1 MRDELNMSPGAYGA
15 GPINASFRVPR
26 RTDSST
32 ANTRKMAYFAGG
44 VAVLLALIMG
54 ASSLTGARRSAGVP
68 VVDPDPRPLRAKPD
82 KAGGLAIEGGD
93 DLILNGGKDGVTTL
107 APTPE
112 TPAPQALKAQALA
125 AAQAQAAADA
135 AAALAAA
142 PKPVAKLADPAHAP
156 MPTPAPVAKTAPV
169 VAAAPAKPAPAPLVA
184 AAKPAPTALAK
195 PAPVALPSGTIVQL
209 AALVTEAGAHT
220 EWDRLSKKMPE
231 VFAGHK
237 PVVTKLERD
246 GKTFW
251 RLRTSGFTDAAQA
264 AMFCVKAKAGGIG
277 CIVEKG

>member
-1 MRDELNMSPGAYGA
+1 MRDELNISQPGYGA
-15 GPINASFRVPR
+15 GSINASFRVPR
-26 RTDSST
+26 RTDAST

-44 VAVLLALIMG
+44 VAVLLAVIMG
-54 ASSLTGARRSAGVP
+54 ASSLTGARRSTGVP

-82 KAGGLAIEGGD
+82 KAGGMAIEGGD
-93 DLILNGGKDGVTTL
+93 ETGLNNGKDGVTTL

-135 AAALAAA
+135 AAHAAAA
-142 PKPVAKLADPAHAP
+142 PKPVARVAEPA
-156 MPTPAPVAKTAPV
+156 PAPVAPPAPLAKTAPV
-169 VAAAPAKPAPAPLVA
+169 VAPAKPVAAPVV
-184 AAKPAPTALAK
+184 AAKPAP
-195 PAPVALPSGTIVQL
+195 SGTVVQL

-237 PVVTKLERD
+237 PVVSKLERD
-246 GKTFW
+246 GKVFW
-251 RLRTSGFTDAAQA
+251 RLRTGGFTDAAQA

>member
-1 MRDELNMSPGAYGA
+1 MRDELNISQPGYGA
-15 GPINASFRVPR
+15 GTINASFRTPR
-26 RTDSST
+26 RSDSST

-44 VAVLLALIMG
+44 VAVLLAVIMG
-54 ASSLTGARRSAGVP
+54 ASSLTGARRNAGVP

-82 KAGGLAIEGGD
+82 KVGGMAIESGDETGG
-93 DLILNGGKDGVTTL
+93 NAKDGVTSL

-112 TPAPQALKAQALA
+112 APAPQALKAQALA

-135 AAALAAA
+135 AAQAAAA
-142 PKPVAKLADPAHAP
+142 PKPVARVAEPPHVPA
-156 MPTPAPVAKTAPV
+156 PAPVAKAAPV
-169 VAAAPAKPAPAPLVA
+169 VVAPPAKPAPVPVV
-184 AAKPAPTALAK
+184 AAKP
-195 PAPVALPSGTIVQL
+195 VASGTSVQI
-209 AALVTEAGAHT
+209 AALVTEAGAHA
-220 EWDRLSKKMPE
+220 EWDRLAKKMPE

-246 GKTFW
+246 GKVFW
-251 RLRTSGFTDAAQA
+251 RLRTSGFSDAAQA

>member
-1 MRDELNMSPGAYGA
+1 MRDELNISQPGYGA
-15 GPINASFRVPR
+15 GSINASFRVPR
-26 RTDSST
+26 RTDAST

-44 VAVLLALIMG
+44 VAVLLAVIMG
-54 ASSLTGARRSAGVP
+54 ASSLTGARRSTGVP

-93 DLILNGGKDGVTTL
+93 ETILNGGKDGVTTL

-135 AAALAAA
+135 AAAQAAA
-142 PKPVAKLADPAHAP
+142 PKPVAKVAEPA
-156 MPTPAPVAKTAPV
+156 PTPVPAPAPAAKTAP
-169 VAAAPAKPAPAPLVA
+169 APAKPVPAPLVA
-184 AAKPAPTALAK
+184 AAKPAPA
-195 PAPVALPSGTIVQL
+195 PSGTVVQL
-209 AALVTEAGAHT
+209 AALVTEAGAHA
-220 EWDRLSKKMPE
+220 EWDRLSKKMPD

-246 GKTFW
+246 GKVFW
-251 RLRTSGFTDAAQA
+251 RLRTNGFTDAAQA

-277 CIVEKG
+277 CIVAKG

>member
-1 MRDELNMSPGAYGA
+1 MRDELNMSQGAYNA
-15 GPINASFRVPR
+15 GSINASFRVPR

-82 KAGGLAIEGGD
+82 KAGGMAIEGGD
-93 DLILNGGKDGVTTL
+93 DAILSGAKDGVTTL

-135 AAALAAA
+135 AASLAAA
-142 PKPVAKLADPAHAP
+142 PKPVAKLAEPG
-156 MPTPAPVAKTAPV
+156 PAPVAKTGPV
-169 VAAAPAKPAPAPLVA
+169 ATLAPAKPAPAPVVA
-184 AAKPAPTALAK
+184 AAKHASV
-195 PAPVALPSGTIVQL
+195 VAGSSGTAVQL
-209 AALVTEAGAHT
+209 AALVTEAGAHS

-246 GKTFW
+246 GKVFW

-264 AMFCVKAKAGGIG
+264 AMFCVKAKAGGIS
-277 CIVEKG
+277 CMVEKG

>member
-1 MRDELNMSPGAYGA
+1 MRDELNISQGSYGA
-15 GPINASFRVPR
+15 GSINASFRVPR
-26 RTDSST
+26 RTDAST

-54 ASSLTGARRSAGVP
+54 ASSLTGARRSTGVP

-93 DLILNGGKDGVTTL
+93 ETIINDGKSGATIL

-112 TPAPQALKAQALA
+112 IPAPQALKAQALA

-135 AAALAAA
+135 AAAQANA
-142 PKPVAKLADPAHAP
+142 PKPVAKVAEPVPAPVPA
-156 MPTPAPVAKTAPV
+156 PAPVAKAVP
-169 VAAAPAKPAPAPLVA
+169 APAKPVPAPVVA
-184 AAKPAPTALAK
+184 AAKPAP
-195 PAPVALPSGTIVQL
+195 SGTVVQL
-209 AALVTEAGAHT
+209 AALVTEAGAHA
-220 EWDRLSKKMPE
+220 EWDRLSKKMPDM
-231 VFAGHK
+231 FAGHK

-246 GKTFW
+246 GKIFW
-251 RLRTSGFTDAAQA
+251 RLRTSGFTDVAQA
-264 AMFCVKAKAGGIG
+264 AMFCVKAKAGGVG

>member
-1 MRDELNMSPGAYGA
+1 MRDELNISQGTYGA
-15 GPINASFRVPR
+15 GSINASFRVPR
-26 RTDSST
+26 RTDAST

-44 VAVLLALIMG
+44 VAVLLAVIMG
-54 ASSLTGARRSAGVP
+54 ASSLTGARRSTGVP

-93 DLILNGGKDGVTTL
+93 ETGLNSGKDGVTTL

-135 AAALAAA
+135 AAHAAAA
-142 PKPVAKLADPAHAP
+142 PKPLARAAEPVPAPIPA
-156 MPTPAPVAKTAPV
+156 PAPVTKTAPV
-169 VAAAPAKPAPAPLVA
+169 AAPVKPVPAPVVAAKPAPAP
-184 AAKPAPTALAK
+184 
-195 PAPVALPSGTIVQL
+195 SGTVVQL
-209 AALVTEAGAHT
+209 AALVTEAGAHS
-220 EWDRLSKKMPE
+220 EWDRLSKKMPD

-246 GKTFW
+246 GKVFW